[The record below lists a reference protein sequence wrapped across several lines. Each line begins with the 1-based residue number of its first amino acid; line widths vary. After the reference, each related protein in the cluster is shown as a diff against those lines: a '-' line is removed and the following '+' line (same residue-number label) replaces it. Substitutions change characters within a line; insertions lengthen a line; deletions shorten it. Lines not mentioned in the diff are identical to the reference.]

1 VNWILSGV
9 AGFLAQ
15 LVDGSLGMAF
25 GVTAST
31 ILQAAGFAP
40 AAASATVHT
49 AETLLTAANG
59 LSHFKFG
66 NVDKKLFLKLAVP
79 GMLAAVAGAYL
90 LSELEMP
97 WLAPAIQCYLTIT
110 GVIVL
115 LRAFGLKPFPS
126 VDPTLLGAVGGF
138 VDALGGGGGGPI
150 VAGTL
155 IAADNDP
162 RTAIGSVNAAEFF
175 VTISQSIVFLIALKA
190 SYISYFAPFVIGG
203 LAAAPLAARICK
215 ILSKKAQKALY
226 LLVGLLLITTNAAKL
241 LTAIV

>member
-1 VNWILSGV
+1 MNWILSGA

-40 AAASATVHT
+40 AVVSATVHS

-66 NVDKKLFLKLAVP
+66 NVDKKLFLKLALP
-79 GMLAAVAGAYL
+79 GTLAAVAGAYL
-90 LSELEMP
+90 LSELETP
-97 WLAPAIQCYLTIT
+97 WLAPAIQCYLIVT

-126 VDPTLLGAVGGF
+126 VNPTLLGAVGGF
-138 VDALGGGGGGPI
+138 ADALGGGGWGPI
-150 VAGTL
+150 VTGTL

-162 RTAIGSVNAAEFF
+162 RTTIGSVNTAEFF
-175 VTISQSIVFLIALKA
+175 VTISQSIVFLIALKG
-190 SYISYFAPFVIGG
+190 SYISYFAPFAIGG
-203 LAAAPLAARICK
+203 LMAAPLGAWICK
-215 ILSKKAQKALY
+215 TLSKKAQRALY
-226 LLVGLLLITTNAAKL
+226 VLVGLLLVITNTAKL
-241 LTAIV
+241 LTAFV